1 MLTHFTE
8 EEPDRQIHEDLL
20 KLKRLMESG
29 VISSQARRS
38 GGVAD
43 VEDAPLR

>member
-1 MLTHFTE
+1 MLAHFTE

-29 VISSQARRS
+29 VIRSPERR
-38 GGVAD
+38 
-43 VEDAPLR
+43 PQF